1 MSRILYPRLQKKR
14 LERLLQQQRSQSR
27 GQLELFRG
35 KDFYCGDDT
44 KLNRDS
50 CCFNHIV
57 GLPVSEKT
65 GLTNPLFDYQKII
78 FDTIFLEQGDED
90 PKNRHAWVKKATGLG
105 ITELVLR
112 IMLWL
117 CTRDNAYQ
125 NSQMCIITGPSI
137 DIATGL
143 VERMKGIFEGI
154 GIYIENKETVIELN
168 NVVIKA
174 FPSNHLST
182 YRGLT
187 SPKFIFI
194 DEGDFFKK
202 SDISEVRDTTERYI
216 SKSKPYIVMVSTPD
230 KPDKLFQ
237 MIEEEPDDKC
247 IYRRLFFN
255 YQWGIGKM
263 FTEEEMAIQRISP
276 SFDREYDL
284 KYTGKIGNVFST
296 FDINRAIELGEQ
308 YKNYEI
314 NQDRLHFAGV
324 DEGFGSSKT
333 AAYIGELME
342 YEGES
347 GIVRIIWGKEWER
360 AVPSEV
366 VDEMFDLHKEIRNLK
381 WFIDSSNAGFIN
393 ECKVVFGE
401 STAWKKAENV
411 SVSSYDIIPVNFRLH
426 EYMLRKTA
434 SFLTRAMIA
443 IPRRYDKLITSLRT
457 ATAVEW
463 DLKKEET
470 VNDDSL
476 DALRCML
483 SSDIALS
490 IAEDLM

>member
-1 MSRILYPRLQKKR
+1 
-14 LERLLQQQRSQSR
+14 
-27 GQLELFRG
+27 
-35 KDFYCGDDT
+35 
-44 KLNRDS
+44 
-50 CCFNHIV
+50 
-57 GLPVSEKT
+57 
-65 GLTNPLFDYQKII
+65 
-78 FDTIFLEQGDED
+78 
-90 PKNRHAWVKKATGLG
+90 VKKATGLG
-105 ITELVLR
+105 VTEFILR

-117 CTRDNAYQ
+117 CTRDNRYS

-143 VERMKGIFEGI
+143 IERMKQIFDRI
-154 GIYIENKETVIELN
+154 GIYIQNKETVIEIN

-174 FPSNHLST
+174 FPSNHLAT

-202 SDISEVRDTTERYI
+202 SDIQEVRDTTERYI
-216 SKSKPYIVMVSTPD
+216 TKSKPYIVMVSTPD

-237 MIEEEPDDKC
+237 MIEQEEEDKC

-263 FTEEEMAIQRISP
+263 FTQEEIDIQKISP

-296 FDINRAIELGEQ
+296 YDINRAIELGEQ
-308 YKNYEI
+308 FKDYEI
-314 NQDRLHFAGV
+314 RPDRIHLAGV
-324 DEGFGSSKT
+324 DEGFGSSNT
-333 AAYIGELME
+333 ALYIGELME
-342 YEGES
+342 YEGEF
-347 GIVRIIWGKEWER
+347 GIVRIIYGKEYDRKER
-360 AVPSEV
+360 IAPSQV
-366 VDEMFDLHKEIRNLK
+366 VDDMFDLHKEIHNLK

-393 ECKVVFGE
+393 EAKVAFGE
-401 STAWKKAENV
+401 TTFWKKTEDV
-411 SVSSYDIIPVNFRLH
+411 SVHSYSIIPVNFRNH

-434 SFLTRAMIA
+434 SFMSRGMIA

-470 VNDDSL
+470 TYDDSL
-476 DALRCML
+476 DSLRCLL
-483 SSDIALS
+483 SSDEALS
-490 IAEDLM
+490 ITEDLI